1 MSLELQ
7 RESSSFR
14 SLCEELVETLEGRRF
29 NYVGILDRARAA
41 LAEQPVGPTDE
52 ELLEMFNEND
62 WNHISPETFQ
72 DIARTVLAQW
82 GQP

>member
-1 MSLELQ
+1 MTDYKT
-7 RESSSFR
+7 
-14 SLCEELVETLEGRRF
+14 LCEELIEELEVWIVYGDE
-29 NYVGILDRARAA
+29 IEIADAHALIDRTRAA
-41 LAEQPVGPTDE
+41 LAEQPVEPTEE

-72 DIARTVLAQW
+72 DIARIVLAQW